1 MVDVAKLGFA
11 EPAGSIVPPAAGD
24 YHNDSIEV
32 LPFDTEEA
40 NRILDEAGYTLGSDG
55 IRQTPDGRP
64 MEYTVYTQIGQA
76 GVNRTFEV
84 LKEGFEEIGVSVKQ
98 KPLAYNALLDFNYGW
113 EDGEA
118 TYKGWG
124 LMIWSWTPDPD
135 PDFILNVLQCSQF
148 GNWSDSGYCDKGYDE
163 MYDAQS
169 VEVDPE
175 ARKEIIWDMQEKVYN
190 DRPYIVFFNNE
201 ALSAASP
208 NWTGFGTGPD
218 GPIGSYNRLS
228 LTNVHQVG

>member
-1 MVDVAKLGFA
+1 
-11 EPAGSIVPPAAGD
+11 
-24 YHNDSIEV
+24 
-32 LPFDTEEA
+32 
-40 NRILDEAGYTLGSDG
+40 
-55 IRQTPDGRP
+55 

-98 KPLAYNALLDFNYGW
+98 KPLAYNALLEFNYGW

-148 GNWSDSGYCDKGYDE
+148 GNWSDSGYCDKEYDE

-175 ARKEIIWDMQEKVYN
+175 ARKDIIWDMQEKVYN

-201 ALSAASP
+201 QLSAASP